1 MKNHLILAMLF
12 ATSLAAFTSCEK
24 DPPEA
29 MLPEEVK
36 LGESVVYL
44 NGDIDD
50 YLPDF
55 QYDSTIHVMSYG
67 FEQSRNQGQLAN
79 LFGFG
84 LLPLA
89 TGNFKITSENKL
101 FEQARA
107 SFHQTVSEDLDGY
120 EYKLVDA
127 SEGFFNV
134 EYLDTINMEVK
145 GRFKAKFCRTSKNGN
160 KDLGLPK
167 HIVFQGVFYEN
178 YIFK

>member
-1 MKNHLILAMLF
+1 MKNLSILLFLF
-12 ATSLAAFTSCEK
+12 AIISASLGCEK
-24 DPPEA
+24 DPKEA
-29 MLPEEVK
+29 ILPDDVEF
-36 LGESVVYL
+36 GESVVYL
-44 NGDIDD
+44 NGEVED

-67 FEQSRNQGQLAN
+67 FEQTRNQGQLTN

-84 LLPLA
+84 LLPLS
-89 TGNFKITSENKL
+89 TGDFQITSENKL
-101 FEQARA
+101 FEKARA

-127 SEGFFNV
+127 SEGFLNI
-134 EYLDTINMEVK
+134 EYLDTVNMEVK

-167 HIVFQGVFYEN
+167 SIVFQGVFYEN
-178 YIFK
+178 YTFK

>member
-1 MKNHLILAMLF
+1 MKNYLFFALLTTAILAY
-12 ATSLAAFTSCEK
+12 TGCEK
-24 DPPEA
+24 DPLEA
-29 MLPEEVK
+29 ILPNEVEF
-36 LGESVVYL
+36 GESVVYL
-44 NGDIDD
+44 NGNVED
-50 YLPDF
+50 YIPDF
-55 QYDSTIHVMSYG
+55 QYDSVIHVMSYG
-67 FEQSRNQGQLAN
+67 FEQSRNQGQLTN

-84 LLPLA
+84 LLPLS

-107 SFHQTVSEDLDGY
+107 SFHQTISEDLEGY

-127 SEGFFNV
+127 DEGFLHV
-134 EYLDTINMEVK
+134 EYLDSIKMEVK

-160 KDLGLPK
+160 KNLGLPK

>member
-1 MKNHLILAMLF
+1 MKNYLILAMLF
-12 ATSLAAFTSCEK
+12 AASLAFLGCEK

-29 MLPEEVK
+29 MLPEDVEF
-36 LGESVVYL
+36 GESVVYL
-44 NGDIDD
+44 NGEVED

-55 QYDSTIHVMSYG
+55 QYDSVIHIMTYG
-67 FEQSRNQGQLAN
+67 FGLTKNQGQLAN
-79 LFGFG
+79 NLGFG

-89 TGNFKITSENKL
+89 EGDFEITTKDAP
-101 FEQARA
+101 FEKAFT

-134 EYLDTINMEVK
+134 EYLDTINMEAK
-145 GRFKAKFCRTSKNGN
+145 GQFKAKFCRTSKNGN

-178 YIFK
+178 YTFK

>member
-1 MKNHLILAMLF
+1 MKNYLIFTILATAVL
-12 ATSLAAFTSCEK
+12 TSSGCEK

-29 MLPEEVK
+29 ILSDEVEF
-36 LGESVVYL
+36 GESVVYL
-44 NGDIDD
+44 NGEVED
-50 YLPDF
+50 YVPDF

-67 FEQSRNQGQLAN
+67 FEQSLNQGQLTN

-89 TGNFKITSENKL
+89 IGDFKITSENKL

-127 SEGFFNV
+127 SEGFLNI
-134 EYLDTINMEVK
+134 EYLDSINMEVK

-167 HIVFQGVFYEN
+167 NIVFQGVFYEN
-178 YIFK
+178 YVFK